1 MSTTTSPAILKALS
15 AIVNDSLN
23 YVSLIEYMEEQY
35 YLVLGR
41 FSFYFIKN
49 DLSQCQASIKYAH
62 LERCLTDEKK
72 VTLIQL
78 QLSDNRD
85 PTHPQKLNIYSQDR
99 ITLIDSFICY
109 WQIDYMYRYRI
120 FAKFP
125 LLLRQK
131 IDTRGKD
138 FSNMASGKHQNK
150 IPSRILA
157 APMGYRPI
165 EFKGYK
171 FFLPKLFARKK
182 GKESEYINVEQREN
196 IVVQISEFIP
206 VDYLCKMPDHRRDIQ
221 EFAQNLAL
229 SRIDAKTQYYIMSS
243 KPYIRKYNLT
253 ADKALI
259 NCWDVHIRTM
269 KYDLFV
275 TVLRRKFIPP
285 LMELFQDIVIISIFD
300 FHNEHGQV
308 GEFRSSDLYLAQVH
322 HFLADSVYPTQ
333 RYNTIYKN
341 IIEEKSNAL
350 LMDEDTMN
358 FYHYNLNIQPI
369 GITFAVNYLRSILT
383 ILSRYN
389 GEYPKELNRQLKGM
403 KLVRKDEYVERSPAE
418 IVKNFEEVSFHVKN
432 NTNWTEKI
440 ARYLAHVMN
449 GGLLQSQFTLQTF
462 VKMIQNVTESQDE
475 MNLKEEIVYL
485 LHIRDKDRKFERR
498 QEPITTIIKNFI
510 SSHESQVYNENVL
523 IVIIE
528 SGYLQQEFSF
538 LNPKDYPDFLIH
550 ILKSSDRIKVKEAAC
565 RKIIKLFA
573 EKKRENQEKGGITA
587 GGPGVTAGG
596 PKGQTA
602 GGPSG
607 KKADESHKIEF
618 INLVEP
624 LINTMKNGNYNLASL
639 SAQALVNLCNYS
651 DDIKDIFIQKQGL
664 NAILEYLTC
673 KEEDTLQNVLK
684 LLQALINKS
693 ETIGKQICEENN
705 NEAVHSLLKIL
716 LGPDIPMTK
725 FSLKIT
731 FLAIQILRA
740 LIQYSLNAK
749 SLFVDNTQAMDAVI
763 KLIRVENVL
772 QINEV
777 MEMSIYSFLTQIVRE
792 ESDYKR
798 IIGKRVL
805 PICNERLMR
814 NNEIPLM
821 NTIELKFFKMMSVL
835 VKNCK
840 ENIYI
845 VKGMKDKLTN
855 YLSNDAKELR
865 IKNKIYHIISVV
877 ESFDE

>member
-1 MSTTTSPAILKALS
+1 MSQTTSPAILKALS

-49 DLSQCQASIKYAH
+49 DLSLCQASIKYAH
-62 LERCLTDEKK
+62 LEKCLTDEKK
-72 VTLIQL
+72 VSLVQI

-109 WQIDYMYRYRI
+109 WQIDYMYRYRT

-131 IDTRGKD
+131 IDIKGKD
-138 FSNMASGKHQNK
+138 FSNISSSRHQSK
-150 IPSRILA
+150 IPSKILA
-157 APMGYRPI
+157 PPVGYKAL

-171 FFLPKLFARKK
+171 FFIPKLFIRKK
-182 GKESEYINVEQREN
+182 GKESEYINVEQKEN
-196 IVVQISEFIP
+196 VVVQISDCSPI
-206 VDYLCKMPDHRRDIQ
+206 DNLCKMPDYRKDIQ
-221 EFAQNLAL
+221 EFAQNLAM
-229 SRIDAKTQYYIMSS
+229 SRIDAKTQYYIMAS
-243 KPYIRKYNLT
+243 KPYIKKYNLT
-253 ADKALI
+253 SDKAQI
-259 NCWDVHIRTM
+259 NCWDVHIRTHVF
-269 KYDLFV
+269 DLFV
-275 TVLRRKFIPP
+275 TVHRRKYIPP
-285 LMELFQDIVIISIFD
+285 LMEVFQDIVVISIFD
-300 FHNEHGQV
+300 FHNEHGHV
-308 GEFRSSDLYLAQVH
+308 GEYRSSDNFFQMVH
-322 HFLADSVYPTQ
+322 HLIVDSIYPIQ
-333 RYNTIYKN
+333 RQNLIYKN
-341 IIEEKSNAL
+341 IIEERSNAL

-369 GITFAVNYLRSILT
+369 GITYAVNYLRSILS

-389 GEYPKELNRQLKGM
+389 GEYPKELNRQLKNM
-403 KLVRKDEYVERSPAE
+403 KLVRKDEYIEKPPGV
-418 IVKNFEEVSFHVKN
+418 IVSNFEEVSFRAKDN
-432 NTNWTEKI
+432 SNWTQKI
-440 ARYLAHVMN
+440 ARYLSHILN
-449 GGLLQSQFTLQTF
+449 GGLLQSQFTFQTF
-462 VKMIQNVTESQDE
+462 IKMIQNVTESQDE
-475 MNLKEEIVYL
+475 MNLKDELVYL
-485 LHIRDKDRKFERR
+485 LHIREKNRGFQRTG
-498 QEPITTIIKNFI
+498 EPITTIIKNFI
-510 SSHESQVYNENVL
+510 GSNEPQMYNENVL
-523 IVIIE
+523 IVMIE

-550 ILKSSDRIKVKEAAC
+550 ILKSSERIKVKEAAC

-573 EKKRENQEKGGITA
+573 EKKKENGGKGPTTP
-587 GGPGVTAGG
+587 GGGVTAGG
-596 PKGQTA
+596 PKHTN
-602 GGPSG
+602 GGPSM
-607 KKADESHKIEF
+607 KKADESSKIEF

-624 LINTMKNGNYNLASL
+624 LINTMKTGNYNLASL
-639 SAQALVNLCNYS
+639 STQALVNLCNYS

-673 KEEDTLQNVLK
+673 KEEDTLLNILK

-693 ETIGKQICEENN
+693 ETIGKQISEENN
-705 NEAVHSLLKIL
+705 NECVHSLLRIL
-716 LGPDIPMTK
+716 QGPDIPMTK

-731 FLAIQILRA
+731 FLALQILRA

-749 SLFVDNTQAMDAVI
+749 SLFIDNAGAIEAVI
-763 KLIRVENVL
+763 KLIRIDQIL
-772 QINEV
+772 TINEV
-777 MEMSIYSFLTQIVRE
+777 MEMSIYSFLTQMVRE
-792 ESDYKR
+792 ENDYKR
-798 IIGKRVL
+798 IIGKKVL
-805 PICNERLMR
+805 PICNERLQR
-814 NNEIPLM
+814 NSEIPLTGSM
-821 NTIELKFFKMMSVL
+821 ELKFFKMMSVL

-845 VKGMKDKLTN
+845 VKGMKDRLTN